1 MNCDFFRFRRA
12 RDIRVWHHD
21 AIDAYTPSD
30 PCTPQIGTM
39 FDPVATPL
47 SLLETRVLGVLIEK
61 EATTPDNYPLTIN
74 SLVAGCNQK
83 TSRDPIMNASESEVQ
98 MAIDALKRANLVI
111 ESYGSRVSR
120 IEHNAMRGMGL
131 LDKGALA
138 VIGILMLRGPQ
149 TPGEIRINADRIHRF
164 ADLNVVERLLESLAE
179 YATRPLVNR
188 LERLPGSREARYAH
202 LLSGPIAVAALMPAT
217 AGAAAGDV
225 STTEIVSL
233 KTTVTQLRAE
243 LDSLRTEVDRLYQE
257 LGLRK

>member
-1 MNCDFFRFRRA
+1 
-12 RDIRVWHHD
+12 
-21 AIDAYTPSD
+21 
-30 PCTPQIGTM
+30 M
-39 FDPVATPL
+39 FDPAATPL

-61 EATTPDNYPLTIN
+61 EAATPDNYPLTLN

-98 MAIDALKRANLVI
+98 MAVDALKRANLVI

-120 IEHNAMRGMGL
+120 LEHNAMRGMGL

-138 VIGILMLRGPQ
+138 VIGVLMLRGPQ
-149 TPGEIRINADRIHRF
+149 TPGEIRINTDRIHRF

-179 YATRPLVNR
+179 YATRPLVKR
-188 LERLPGSREARYAH
+188 LGRLPGSREARYAH
-202 LLSGPIAVAALMPAT
+202 LLGGPIAADAMTLAT
-217 AGAAAGDV
+217 AGAVSADV
-225 STTEIVSL
+225 STTEVVTL

-243 LDSLRTEVDRLYQE
+243 VDLLHALVDRLFQE

>member
-1 MNCDFFRFRRA
+1 
-12 RDIRVWHHD
+12 
-21 AIDAYTPSD
+21 
-30 PCTPQIGTM
+30 M

-61 EATTPDNYPLTIN
+61 EAATPDNYPLTLN
-74 SLVAGCNQK
+74 ALVAGCNQK

-120 IEHNAMRGMGL
+120 LEHNAMRGMGL

-138 VIGILMLRGPQ
+138 VIGVLMLRGPQ
-149 TPGEIRINADRIHRF
+149 TPGEIRINTDRIHRF
-164 ADLNVVERLLESLAE
+164 SDLNVVERLLESLAE
-179 YATRPLVNR
+179 YATRPLVKR

-202 LLSGPIAVAALMPAT
+202 LLGGPIAAEVTMQST
-217 AGAAAGDV
+217 SGAPRADV
-225 STTEIVSL
+225 TTTEIVTL
-233 KTTVTQLRAE
+233 KSTVTQLRAE
-243 LDSLRTEVDRLYQE
+243 VDTLRALVDRLYEE